1 MKEHW
6 HIKVANKFAF
16 DNYIGTFDESNRL
29 WKLVEELYKSNKTF
43 YVMRFKDNKCVDMM
57 KYNNRKR
64 VF

>member
-16 DNYIGTFDESNRL
+16 DNYIGTFDESDRL
-29 WKLVEELYKSNKTF
+29 WNLLEELYKSGKTF
-43 YVMRFKDNKCVDMM
+43 YVMRFKDGKCIDMM
-57 KYNNRKR
+57 KYESRKR

>member
-16 DNYIGTFDESNRL
+16 DNYIGTFDESDRL

-43 YVMRFKDNKCVDMM
+43 YVMRIKNDKCIDML
-57 KYNNRKR
+57 KYENGKQ

>member
-43 YVMRFKDNKCVDMM
+43 YVMRIKNDECIDML
-57 KYNNRKR
+57 KYENGKR